1 MIAEGSNEVRTA
13 LTDHLARLWRY
24 GLVLSAKRNVAEDLV
39 RRTCVRALEEPCEFA
54 SKLKFDRWLFS
65 ILRSIW
71 LNEVRSREIHV
82 SVVDFGNTVAHPI
95 LREVLMLG
103 EQEREALFL
112 VYVEELTYRQ
122 AAEMLEVP
130 IGTVMTRLATARERA
145 MLTSRPANIF
155 GDASGLC

>member
-1 MIAEGSNEVRTA
+1 MPFDLEAGRLDAQRASDSVRVKFVVVDAEG
-13 LTDHLARLWRY
+13 
-24 GLVLSAKRNVAEDLV
+24 
-39 RRTCVRALEEPCEFA
+39 CVRPRAG
-54 SKLKFDRWLFS
+54 S
-65 ILRSIW
+65 
-71 LNEVRSREIHV
+71 V
-82 SVVDFGNTVAHPI
+82 SVVDFGNTVAPI

-112 VYVEELTYRQ
+112 VYVEQLTYRQ